1 MKAALITEDQI
12 RAIEDALETMCKS
25 DSGWLDGIDALAI
38 VKSLKVQEPVAWFD
52 YDSSAQLWVQ
62 VYPNTHGK
70 PLYTGEQ
77 P

>member
-1 MKAALITEDQI
+1 MKAAIITEDQI
-12 RAIEDALETMCKS
+12 KAIEELLDRVVMASPPAL
-25 DSGWLDGIDALAI
+25 IDEALAI

-62 VYPNTHGK
+62 VYPNTYGK
-70 PLYTGEQ
+70 PLYAGEQ